1 MDSLGGTERAH
12 WLANHL
18 ARTVPPRGEAAGG
31 VCRRIVQR
39 GNSFALSGRRRRVG
53 SALCRSKAAETHGIC
68 AADPAIAERTG
79 CEAFAGTGPL
89 DHRAGGRGSHS
100 RRLYKN
106 NSGQENFDFWWGGER
121 VYVE

>member
-89 DHRAGGRGSHS
+89 DHRAGGVGLFP
-100 RRLYKN
+100 RRLLTNKP
-106 NSGQENFDFWWGGER
+106 GQS
-121 VYVE
+121 VLCL